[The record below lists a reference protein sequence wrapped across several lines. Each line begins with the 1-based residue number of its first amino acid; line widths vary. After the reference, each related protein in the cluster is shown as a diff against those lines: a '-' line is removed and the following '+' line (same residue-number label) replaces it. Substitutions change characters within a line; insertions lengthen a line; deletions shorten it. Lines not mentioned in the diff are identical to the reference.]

1 MHTLNIPGR
10 LGSGKAQW
18 AIQQALDAQASKR
31 RVRCVVR
38 NLDEL
43 DFLVSR
49 GVKPSNIRLMTE
61 LKPRQEWHQ
70 AHVGIFY
77 DVL

>member
-1 MHTLNIPGR
+1 MGNPAGTR
-10 LGSGKAQW
+10 CSGIQKA
-18 AIQQALDAQASKR
+18 R
-31 RVRCVVR
+31 RCVVR